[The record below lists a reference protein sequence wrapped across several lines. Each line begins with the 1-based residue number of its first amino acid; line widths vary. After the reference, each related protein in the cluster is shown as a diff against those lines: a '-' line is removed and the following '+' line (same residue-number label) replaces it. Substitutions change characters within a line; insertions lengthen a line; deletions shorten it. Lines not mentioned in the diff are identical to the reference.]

1 VYPVQSDLRRRPVLL
16 NRARSQLVVVDVQE
30 RLMPAMHDG
39 AATAERCGILMQA
52 AHRLGIPV
60 TISEQYRKGL
70 GPTIAR
76 LDNLKGDA
84 PVLEK
89 MHFSCADDEA
99 ITARV
104 TEIAK
109 SGRPQVVLCGIESHV
124 SVLQSALG

>member
-1 VYPVQSDLRRRPVLL
+1 MVGPIRAMALCEGSCIIPVYRVQFPHSSELRRGRMLL
-16 NRARSQLVVVDVQE
+16 DRARSQLLIVDVQE
-30 RLMPAMHDG
+30 RLMPAMHAG
-39 AATAERCGILMQA
+39 EAMAERCGILMQA

-60 TISEQYRKGL
+60 TVSEQYRKGL

-99 ITARV
+99 I
-104 TEIAK
+104 
-109 SGRPQVVLCGIESHV
+109 
-124 SVLQSALG
+124 